1 MLLQILNYQLEKHN
15 HPPCIFLLHTQ
26 NYFVISLSL
35 PSTKFICPRHVI
47 YSNYLIHVYCAIM
60 DDTPICLKLCGGL
73 ARFVFLAVITF
84 YVGGVGSVTVMHF
97 GRLLT
102 TNNLWDNTNNQSTR
116 PSILEMNKRSHVL
129 HFLIRLKRNIDKGII
144 L

>member
-1 MLLQILNYQLEKHN
+1 
-15 HPPCIFLLHTQ
+15 
-26 NYFVISLSL
+26 
-35 PSTKFICPRHVI
+35 
-47 YSNYLIHVYCAIM
+47 M
-60 DDTPICLKLCGGL
+60 DDTPICLKLCGGS

-116 PSILEMNKRSHVL
+116 LLEMNKRSHSCIKFSDPSEEIIQIKAKSCKNKRTLTCIACKNQNSQALQSKSRCDTAQLLFLSHLEVL
-129 HFLIRLKRNIDKGII
+129 NTFHSKFLSTSDFQSAEGC
-144 L
+144 

>member
-1 MLLQILNYQLEKHN
+1 
-15 HPPCIFLLHTQ
+15 
-26 NYFVISLSL
+26 
-35 PSTKFICPRHVI
+35 
-47 YSNYLIHVYCAIM
+47 M

-84 YVGGVGSVTVMHF
+84 YVGGVGSLTVMHF

-116 PSILEMNKRSHVL
+116 LLEINKKKSHSCIQFSDPSEEKYSYGHNLVTMNEP
-129 HFLIRLKRNIDKGII
+129 
-144 L
+144 